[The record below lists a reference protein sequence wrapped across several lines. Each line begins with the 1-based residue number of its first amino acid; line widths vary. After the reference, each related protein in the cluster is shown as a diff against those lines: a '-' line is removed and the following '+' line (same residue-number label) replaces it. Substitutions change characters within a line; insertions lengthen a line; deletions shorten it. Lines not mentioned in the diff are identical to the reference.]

1 MLNNTYIHIPN
12 IGSATEHGIWRCG
25 IKNWEDFLE
34 NHAMVKIAKNKLR
47 LLLSGIEESVEQL
60 SSGNHVFFAKRL
72 LPCHHW
78 RAYSHF
84 REKTAYVDIE
94 TTGLS
99 PKYSK
104 ITVIGIY
111 NGKETTTYIKGINL
125 REAPL
130 EMAKYK
136 QLITFNGARF
146 DLPFIEHEFPG
157 FFNHLHIDLMYPL
170 KKLGFGGG
178 LKKVERSLGL
188 ERSEET
194 ACITGLDAVR
204 LWDRYERGDD
214 EALRLL
220 IKYNTED
227 VENLEKIIEMT
238 YPRMIEQ
245 EMKGSLLT
253 CSGKIHTSSVKE
265 RILNPRPMG

>member
-1 MLNNTYIHIPN
+1 MLNNTYIHIPG
-12 IGSATEHGIWRCG
+12 IGAATEQKLWRSG
-25 IKNWEDFLE
+25 IKSWEDFLD
-34 NHAMVKIAKNKLR
+34 NRSMIKMAKKRKR
-47 LLLSGIEESVEQL
+47 LLLSGVEESVEQL
-60 SSGNHVFFAKRL
+60 SRGNHVFFAKRL

-78 RAYSHF
+78 RAYRHF

-99 PKYSK
+99 PNYSR
-104 ITVIGIY
+104 ITIIGIY
-111 NGKETTTYIKGINL
+111 NGKETKTYIRDINL
-125 REAPL
+125 EEAPA

-146 DLPFIEHEFPG
+146 DLPFIEQEFPG
-157 FFNHLHIDLMYPL
+157 ASNHLHIDLMYPL

-178 LKKVERSLGL
+178 LKKIECALGL

-194 ACITGLDAVR
+194 AGITGLDAVR
-204 LWDRYERGDD
+204 LWNRYERGDD

-220 IKYNTED
+220 VKYNMED
-227 VENLEKIIEMT
+227 VENLEKLIEKT

-245 EMKGSLLT
+245 EMKGSLLP
-253 CSGKIHTSSVKE
+253 CS
-265 RILNPRPMG
+265 P